1 MKARV
6 FPAVLTVLVLL
17 CAARAFG
24 QAPTTTPTPTRTMTP
39 TYTPTSIRI
48 ADLSIAKTA
57 APNPVAVGQ
66 NLTYTLTVHN
76 AGPNFA
82 NPVSVSDTL
91 PAGVTLVSVSAPP
104 EWTCSSGSTSVSCT
118 RPLFFG
124 GNTAQIVIV
133 VKPTAEGSLTNA
145 ASVSCS
151 FSNGGCIDPDHS
163 NNTAS
168 ITTQAAGGIPVAAFL
183 HVTPANPPVL
193 FLDGAAPTATAAKYR
208 DSGAVR
214 AGLQNPWVEIGG
226 WAAQPAFVSGTYVGL
241 DDLHGWVGLRN
252 SDDQGT
258 QFDLRA
264 EVWKNGLELVGA
276 GETSCIKGVVRDPAH
291 AKETVV
297 PFDLFSPVDF
307 DGTTDFLILRVLT
320 RIGVRCSGPNHVGAT
335 GLRFYFDGVTRP
347 SRFALIPGLR
357 LQ

>member
-1 MKARV
+1 MKGRI
-6 FPAVLTVLVLL
+6 FPAFLTVAVLL

-24 QAPTTTPTPTRTMTP
+24 QAPTNTPTPQRTP
-39 TYTPTSIRI
+39 TNTPTSIRP
-48 ADLSIAKTA
+48 ADLSITKTA
-57 APNPVAVGQ
+57 APNPVGVGQ

-82 NPVSVSDTL
+82 NPVSVHDTL
-91 PAGVTLVSVSAPP
+91 PGGVTLVSVSAPP
-104 EWTCSSGSTSVSCT
+104 EWSCSSGSTSVSCT

-133 VKPTAEGSLTNA
+133 VKPTAEGSLTNTA
-145 ASVSCS
+145 TVSCS
-151 FSNGGCIDPDHS
+151 FFEGGCIDPDPS
-163 NNTAS
+163 NNSATV
-168 ITTQAAGGIPVAAFL
+168 TTQAGGGGTPVPAFL
-183 HVTPANPPVL
+183 HGSPTNPPVL
-193 FLDGAAPTATAAKYR
+193 FLDAAAPTATAARYK
-208 DSGAVR
+208 DSGVVR
-214 AGLQNPWVEIGG
+214 AGLQNPWVEIGA
-226 WAAQPAFVSGTYVGL
+226 WAGQPAFVSGTFTGL
-241 DDLHGWVGLRN
+241 DDLHGWVGLKN

-276 GETSCIKGVVRDPAH
+276 GETACVKGLVRDPAL

-307 DGTTDFLILRVLT
+307 DGATDFLILKVLT
-320 RIGVRCSGPNHVGAT
+320 RIGAHCSGPSHVSAI

-347 SRFALIPGLR
+347 SRFALSPGLR